1 MAMPSLSGSKTKY
14 ATRKSK
20 QYEKGRVCSNVN
32 CDVTLSL
39 YNHRTECFNHYE
51 FKQPRVRGR
60 QHPNQKK

>member
-1 MAMPSLSGSKTKY
+1 MATQYLSGSKTKY
-14 ATRKSK
+14 ATRKSR
-20 QYEKGRVCSNVN
+20 QYEKGRVCSIVN

-60 QHPNQKK
+60 LHPNQKK

>member
-1 MAMPSLSGSKTKY
+1 MPTQYIKGSKTRY

-20 QYEKGRVCSNVN
+20 QYPQGRVCSEAN

-39 YNHRTECFNHYE
+39 YNHRTECFNHYK

-60 QHPNQKK
+60 IHPNQKK